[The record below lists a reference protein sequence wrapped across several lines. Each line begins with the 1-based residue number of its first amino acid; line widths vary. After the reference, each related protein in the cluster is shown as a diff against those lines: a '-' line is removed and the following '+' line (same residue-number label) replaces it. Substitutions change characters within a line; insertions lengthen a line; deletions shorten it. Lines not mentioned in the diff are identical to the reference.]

1 MSDRAPTIFRE
12 YYTDAIVDEA
22 VDAAKKDGIYRFTI
36 TTNKV
41 NRNSRSINIE
51 GLSTE
56 NYERNGVVLYG
67 HDNFGL
73 PIGRMVSLTKKVKSI
88 DAALEF
94 DVADEFAAKV
104 KGKVDRGFMRAVSIG
119 FLPLETRQLESE
131 TFGPWKDY
139 EVTKAD
145 LLEISIVSIPA
156 NPNTLYKHSMDES
169 SYLERLAIPTTDEYD
184 ERLERLNER
193 IAKWE
198 G

>member
-36 TTNKV
+36 TTNNV
-41 NRNSRSINIE
+41 NRNGRSINIA

-56 NYERNGVVLYG
+56 NYELNGVVLYG
-67 HDNFGL
+67 HDDFGL

-94 DVADEFAAKV
+94 DVADPRAAEV

-131 TFGPWKDY
+131 SFGPWKDY

-156 NPNTLYKHSMDES
+156 NPHTLHKHSMDERA
-169 SYLERLAIPTTDEYD
+169 YLERLAIPHTDEYD
-184 ERLERLNER
+184 ERLERLNDR